1 MWKYNSDFNKW
12 SSTDDK
18 LTKSDFN
25 YLKQELKSTR
35 LYSKC
40 LSGATYLPVNDL
52 SNIYDIIE
60 EYQFRNWYI
69 PQIVG
74 SAYSVSTIP
83 PQDATPITNSSSYDF
98 YNKSLSEYGLTLKN
112 LFTPSRLIKDSLE
125 NYNYVDVSTTEPIDL
140 SLITDPYYIDDV
152 RLKEGHKVLVK
163 DQITVVT
170 LLNSID
176 PNTYFT
182 GNYTTSQDFGATIEY
197 QYFDESNGIYTYK
210 NGKLIRDLIL
220 DDYQRCIR
228 FSTNVKLG
236 TSNAGK
242 QFHLSR
248 LLDGFYPTT
257 SLTQP
262 IEFKEKKNWILRN
275 RVDYNNLFE
284 INYYDVIKNGTQS
297 YTFENITYTIPTRTI
312 SVGEFGV
319 ILNTQEGKSNIIKNK
334 YKVNLR
340 GISETSQY
348 YWICGDSNT
357 LLKVRK
363 HDFEIERIKIEDII
377 SIQPQIIKTNIYSV
391 SFFNDLRGVIVG
403 ELNTILVT
411 KNGGHTWTRIE
422 LDDFNSYNYNKV
434 LFTTATSFFIAGNT
448 GVLIEMVDTI
458 DGWVA
463 YKRRVSKK
471 IDDDDEY
478 ILVDN
483 INDIYKT
490 TLTTWS
496 ASYSYST
503 YSIPTNKELL
513 FLATNNGNIIA
524 YDINNSFSDL
534 GTDFIYFDFSKYYG
548 DIRNI
553 TRRKDTDYF
562 YFTGTDTITNQDG
575 IFSFDINN
583 FQYLGTGSSYSN
595 TTVGLTAANFDYA
608 IYPNEIFD
616 YDGSELII
624 CGNTSLLQSSTYSVL
639 DFNILDP
646 TFEEKLKSKLLV
658 LDYDIASKLNFFT
671 DAGDYRL
678 PNSLTFSDASLV
690 GSYLAFDPL
699 IISATAPSF
708 MTQSETNWITYWS
721 DRQKTF
727 QFYTNTPM
735 DESVTVLMS
744 TTFSYSSVST
754 STTISSITGSAS
766 QISYLAPTIT
776 ISNSVK
782 SVSIKNAGTGYAT
795 SSNVS
800 TTGGSGTG
808 LKVDIKAPL
817 GLITSVKIVDGGYG
831 YNGGDVVIINGGVG
845 GTIKIDS
852 VKNSSQSRY
861 DSQGLPYISTP
872 TSAYDIYIYDYL
884 MVYKVSTSYP
894 VSIGD
899 IIQFNSS
906 VVDGQFMVN
915 KIETLSGD
923 NYIYMFTDFNGN
935 ITKELQTTTYSITLT
950 NLNRYQTMD
959 ELTYRF
965 NEHPIGNAYKLEY
978 SDSYGNVLSSTSS
991 IIKISAD
998 FNYLTSY
1005 YNLGTNVIIGGNYS
1019 EMKYTSGFLNF
1030 GYSPT
1035 YNLLSYL
1042 EGINGIGDLNPT
1054 FYATK
1059 EYLAM
1064 PEYRNI
1070 PLGSLTSTTAY
1081 IDSNGMTASYDL
1093 NKQGNKITFGKD
1105 LYLEWNS
1112 ILLNTFVDVII
1123 HGTTDYTTERL
1134 LVMDKYY
1141 DEANNAYVIDFHKRL
1156 NFTLYDPAIL
1166 SGTLDIIS
1174 RRHLSQISDDLQEL
1188 NNIQRTKGKSNSW
1201 KDQGSFVYESY
1212 ENELN
1217 FKIPTDSYAKVLLS
1231 DASTVSKLSAII
1243 YVDYKNELAMNIT
1256 RLAKEYSIPILNTSQ
1271 TGPGSSIYN
1280 PGKLYISCSQ
1290 KHELITGDGVNLEFT
1305 GATGSSQ
1312 QLNQQ
1317 YFGYHPVIKVTD
1329 YDFVVNID
1337 YGTTP
1342 LLGNDIGYVKYTRQ
1356 DPFLNYQP
1364 VDLIDYGVDKRGKQS
1379 IELTIENL
1387 KISGSVYS
1395 LIDIDYDKY
1404 RYRLI
1409 DGLNLEIITLS
1420 YPWILEAEI
1429 SGAIIGINSGELI
1442 WYKGTWECG
1451 RWFGGTW
1458 HSGVW
1463 MGGDW
1468 YGGTWNSNI
1477 INDRILSVTVDT
1489 KTIDNERSIWYGGR
1503 WYTGTWNNGTW
1514 NNGRWY
1520 SGTWNNGVW
1529 YKGTWNDGTWN
1540 SGLFEGGIWVLGTWN
1555 TGIFNCNSD
1564 PAYWLDGEWNGGD
1577 FENGMWYDG
1586 TWQQKNGESRF
1597 GTKSFNSR
1605 TATWQGGY
1613 WLSGSFYSKLNTND
1627 SGQLDVSD
1635 THKYSIWK
1643 TGKWLSGEWYGGI
1656 AYNMDWK
1663 LGTWYGGILEDIQV
1677 VGIDTLNNTFTL
1689 NGIFKFNI
1697 GDDIY
1702 IVDNQVGG
1710 TYSTF
1715 GSNEEPGR
1723 YKVIFVEENG
1733 ITLNHPYETTTIHVN
1748 YQLSGTSVNLVETN
1762 LRVVSRFTNLNWK
1775 SGIWTNGLF
1784 DSGLWEGG
1792 IWYNGVFS
1800 GTWM

>member
-25 YLKQELKSTR
+25 YLKQELSSTR

-69 PQIVG
+69 PQIIG
-74 SAYSVSTIP
+74 SPYSISTIP
-83 PQDATPITNSSSYDF
+83 PQDASQITNDSSYDF
-98 YNKSLSEYGLTLKN
+98 YNKSVSEYGLTLKN
-112 LFTPSRLIKDSLE
+112 LFTPSRLIKDSLK
-125 NYNYVDVSTTEPIDL
+125 NYHYVDVATTEQIDL
-140 SLITDPYYIDDV
+140 TLVTDPYYIDDI

-163 DQITVVT
+163 DQVTNVT
-170 LLNSID
+170 LLNSTD
-176 PNTYFT
+176 PDIYFT
-182 GNYTTSQDFGATIEY
+182 GRYTITLDLGATIEY
-197 QYFDESNGIYTYK
+197 QYYNEENGIYTYQG
-210 NGKLIRDLIL
+210 GKLVRDIIL
-220 DDYQRCIR
+220 DDYKKCIR

-236 TSNAGK
+236 TNNAGK
-242 QFHLSR
+242 QLHLSR

-257 SLTQP
+257 ALSQP

-284 INYYDVIKNGTQS
+284 INYFDVIKNGTQS

-363 HDFEIERIKIEDII
+363 HDFEIERIKIEDVT
-377 SIQPQIIKTNIYSV
+377 SLQPQIIKTNIYSV

-411 KNGGHTWTRIE
+411 KNGGYTWTRIE

-434 LFTTATSFFIAGNT
+434 LFSTATSFFIAGNT
-448 GVLIEMVDTI
+448 GVLIEMVDSI

-463 YKRRVSKK
+463 YKRRISK
-471 IDDDDEY
+471 INDEEDEY
-478 ILVDN
+478 VLVDN

-490 TLTTWS
+490 KLTTWA

-503 YSIPTNKELL
+503 YSIPTEKDLL
-513 FLATNNGNIIA
+513 FLATDNGNIIA
-524 YDINNSFSDL
+524 YDINSSFSDL
-534 GTDFIYFDFSKYYG
+534 GTDFIYFDFSNYYG
-548 DIRNI
+548 DIRSI
-553 TRRKDTDYF
+553 TRRKNTDYF
-562 YFTGTDTITNQDG
+562 YFTGTDNVTNQDG

-595 TTVGLTAANFDYA
+595 KTVGLTAATFEYVT
-608 IYPNEIFD
+608 YPNEIFD

-639 DFNILDP
+639 NFNVLDP

-678 PNSLTFSDASLV
+678 PNSLTFSDTSLV
-690 GSYLAFDPL
+690 GSYLAFEPL

-735 DESVTVLMS
+735 DESVSVLMS

-754 STTISSITGSAS
+754 SNTISSITGSAS
-766 QISYLAPTIT
+766 QISYLAPMIT
-776 ISNSVK
+776 L
-782 SVSIKNAGTGYAT
+782 AT
-795 SSNVS
+795 
-800 TTGGSGTG
+800 
-808 LKVDIKAPL
+808 
-817 GLITSVKIVDGGYG
+817 
-831 YNGGDVVIINGGVG
+831 
-845 GTIKIDS
+845 
-852 VKNSSQSRY
+852 QSRY
-861 DSQGLPYISTP
+861 DSQGLPVISAP
-872 TSAYDIYIYDYL
+872 TSPYDIYIYDYL
-884 MVYKVSTSYP
+884 MVYKVTTSYP
-894 VSIGD
+894 VSVGD
-899 IIQFNSS
+899 VIQFNSS
-906 VVDGQFMVN
+906 VVDGQFVVN
-915 KIETLSGD
+915 RVETLSGR

-935 ITKELQTTTYSITLT
+935 IIKELQSTTYSITLT
-950 NLNRYQTMD
+950 NLNRYQTID

-991 IIKISAD
+991 ILKMSAD
-998 FNYLTSY
+998 FNNLTSY
-1005 YNLGTNVIIGGNYS
+1005 YNLATNVIIGGNYS

-1042 EGINGIGDLNPT
+1042 EGINGFGDLNPT

-1070 PLGSLTSTTAY
+1070 PLGSLTASTAY
-1081 IDSNGMTASYDL
+1081 IDYNGMTASYDL
-1093 NKQGNKITFGKD
+1093 NSQGNKILFGND

-1112 ILLNTFVDVII
+1112 IFINTFVDVNIN
-1123 HGTTDYTTERL
+1123 GSSTYTTEKL

-1141 DEANNAYVIDFHKRL
+1141 DEVQEAYVIEFHKRL
-1156 NFTLYDPAIL
+1156 NFVLGDTAIL
-1166 SGTLDIIS
+1166 SGTLDIVS
-1174 RRHLSQISDDLQEL
+1174 RRYLSQISEDLQEL
-1188 NNIQRTKGKSNSW
+1188 NNIQRTKGKTNSW
-1201 KDQGSFVYESY
+1201 KDQGLFNYESY

-1217 FKIPTDSYAKVLLS
+1217 FKIPTDSYAKILLS
-1231 DASTVSKLSAII
+1231 DANTVSKLSAII

-1271 TGPGSSIYN
+1271 TGIGSVIYV

-1305 GATGSSQ
+1305 GGTGSSQ

-1329 YDFVVNID
+1329 YDFVVDID

-1342 LLGNDIGYVKYTRQ
+1342 LLGNDDGYVRYTRQ

-1364 VDLIDYGVDKRGKQS
+1364 IDLIDYGADQRGKQS
-1379 IELTIENL
+1379 IELTVENL
-1387 KISGSVYS
+1387 KLSGSVYS

-1404 RYRLI
+1404 RYRLV
-1409 DGLNLEIITLS
+1409 DGLNLETISLS

-1429 SGAIIGINSGELI
+1429 SGAIIGLGTEELV

-1463 MGGDW
+1463 MSGDW
-1468 YGGTWNSNI
+1468 YGGTWNSNKI
-1477 INDRILSVTVDT
+1477 DDRILSVSVDT
-1489 KTIDNERSIWYGGR
+1489 KTVDKEMSIWYTGR

-1520 SGTWNNGVW
+1520 AGNWNNGIW
-1529 YKGTWNDGTWN
+1529 YKGTWNDGVWN
-1540 SGLFEGGIWVLGTWN
+1540 NGLFQGGIWILGTWN
-1555 TGIFNCNSD
+1555 TGIFNCDSE
-1564 PAYWLDGEWNGGD
+1564 PAYWLDGNWNGGD
-1577 FENGMWYDG
+1577 FENGMWYNG
-1586 TWQQKNGESRF
+1586 NWQQKNGESRF

-1605 TATWQGGY
+1605 TSTWQAGN
-1613 WLSGSFYSKLNTND
+1613 WVSGSFYSELNRNSD
-1627 SGQLDVSD
+1627 GQLDVSD
-1635 THKYSIWK
+1635 KHKYSIWK

-1677 VGIDTLNNTFTL
+1677 VGVDTVNNTFTL

-1702 IVDNQVGG
+1702 IIDNQIGG
-1710 TYSTF
+1710 TYSIY
-1715 GSNEEPGR
+1715 GSNSAPGR
-1723 YKVIFVEENG
+1723 YKVLFTEEDN
-1733 ITLNHPYETTTIHVN
+1733 INETTTIYVN
-1748 YQLSGTSVNLVETN
+1748 YNLSGTSINLVETN
-1762 LRVVSRFTNLNWK
+1762 LRVVSKFTNLNWK

-1784 DSGLWEGG
+1784 DTGLWEGG
-1792 IWYNGVFS
+1792 IWYNGVFEA
-1800 GTWM
+1800 TWM

>member
-25 YLKQELKSTR
+25 FLKQELKSTR

-52 SNIYDIIE
+52 NNIYDIID

-69 PQIVG
+69 PQITG
-74 SAYSVSTIP
+74 SAYSISAIP

-98 YNKSLSEYGLTLKN
+98 YNKSLSEYGLTLKT
-112 LFTPSRLIKDSLE
+112 LFTPSRLIKDSLD
-125 NYNYVDVSTTEPIDL
+125 NYNYVDLTTIEQIDFADV
-140 SLITDPYYIDDV
+140 TDLYYIDGI
-152 RLKEGHKVLVK
+152 RLKEGHRILVK
-163 DQITVVT
+163 DQITNVT
-170 LLNSID
+170 LLNGVNPD
-176 PNTYFT
+176 TYFT
-182 GNYTTSQDFGATIEY
+182 GRYTIAQDFGATIEY
-197 QYFDESNGIYTYK
+197 QYYNEDNGIYTYK
-210 NGKLIRDLIL
+210 SGRLVRDIIL
-220 DDYQRCIR
+220 DDYKRCIR
-228 FSTNVKLG
+228 FSVNVKLG
-236 TSNAGK
+236 SNVDK

-248 LLDGFYPTT
+248 LLDGYYPT
-257 SLTQP
+257 SALNQP

-297 YTFENITYTIPTRTI
+297 YTFEDITYTIPPRTI
-312 SVGEFGV
+312 SIGEFGV

-348 YWICGDSNT
+348 YWVCGDSNT
-357 LLKVRK
+357 LLKIRK
-363 HDFEIERIKIEDII
+363 HDFLIERIKIEDVI

-391 SFFNDLRGVIVG
+391 SFFNDLRGAIVG

-434 LFTTATSFFIAGNT
+434 LFTTGSSFYIAGNI
-448 GVLIEMVDTI
+448 GVLIEMVDAI

-463 YKRRVSKK
+463 YKRRISKK
-471 IDDDDEY
+471 IDEDDEY

-490 TLTTWS
+490 NLITWS

-503 YSIPTNKELL
+503 YSIATEKDLL

-524 YDINNSFSDL
+524 YDINNSFSNL

-548 DIRNI
+548 DIRSI

-562 YFTGTDTITNQDG
+562 YFTGTDDITKQDG

-595 TTVGLTAANFDYA
+595 TTVGLTAATFEYVT
-608 IYPNEIFD
+608 YPNEIFD
-616 YDGSELII
+616 YDGSELLI
-624 CGNTSLLQSSTYSVL
+624 CGNTSLLQSSTYSTLNFHVL
-639 DFNILDP
+639 DT

-678 PNSLTFSDASLV
+678 PNSFTFSDMSLIS
-690 GSYLAFDPL
+690 SYLAFTPL

-766 QISYLAPTIT
+766 QISYLAPMIT
-776 ISNSVK
+776 
-782 SVSIKNAGTGYAT
+782 NAT
-795 SSNVS
+795 
-800 TTGGSGTG
+800 
-808 LKVDIKAPL
+808 
-817 GLITSVKIVDGGYG
+817 
-831 YNGGDVVIINGGVG
+831 
-845 GTIKIDS
+845 
-852 VKNSSQSRY
+852 QSRY
-861 DSQGLPYISTP
+861 DSQGLPSISTP
-872 TSAYDIYIYDYL
+872 TSSYDIYIYDYL

-899 IIQFNSS
+899 VIQFNSS
-906 VVDGQFMVN
+906 VVDSQFVVN
-915 KIETLSGD
+915 RVESLSGN

-950 NLNRYQTMD
+950 NLNRYQTVD

-978 SDSYGNVLSSTSS
+978 SDSYGNVLSTTSS
-991 IIKISAD
+991 ILKMSAD

-1005 YNLGTNVIIGGNYS
+1005 YNLGTNVIVGGSYS

-1042 EGINGIGDLNPT
+1042 EGINFIGDLNPT

-1064 PEYRNI
+1064 PEYRDI
-1070 PLGSLTSTTAY
+1070 PLGSLTHSTAY
-1081 IDSNGMTASYDL
+1081 IDYNGMTASYDL
-1093 NKQGNKITFGKD
+1093 NSQGNKITFGKD

-1112 ILLNTFVDVII
+1112 ILLNTFVDVNIN
-1123 HGTTDYTTERL
+1123 GSSVYSTEKL

-1141 DEANNAYVIDFHKRL
+1141 DETQEAYVIEFHKRL
-1156 NFTLYDPAIL
+1156 NFTIGDTAIL

-1174 RRHLSQISDDLQEL
+1174 RRRLSQISDDLQEL
-1188 NNIQRTKGKSNSW
+1188 NNIQRTKGKTNSW
-1201 KDQGSFVYESY
+1201 KDQGSFTYDSY

-1217 FKIPTDSYAKVLLS
+1217 FKIPTDSYVKVLLS
-1231 DASTVSKLSAII
+1231 DASTISKLSAII

-1256 RLAKEYSIPILNTSQ
+1256 RLAKEYSVPILNTSQ
-1271 TGPGSSIYN
+1271 TGIGSPIYDS
-1280 PGKLYISCSQ
+1280 GKLYISCSQ
-1290 KHELITGDGVNLEFT
+1290 KHELITGDGVNLEFN

-1312 QLNQQ
+1312 ELNQQ
-1317 YFGYHPVIKVTD
+1317 YFGYHPVIKVTE
-1329 YDFVVNID
+1329 YDFVVDID
-1337 YGTTP
+1337 YGTP
-1342 LLGNDIGYVKYTRQ
+1342 ALLGNDTGYVKYTRQ

-1364 VDLIDYGVDKRGKQS
+1364 IDLIDFGADKRGKQS

-1387 KISGSVYS
+1387 KLSGGVYS
-1395 LIDIDYDKY
+1395 LIDIDYNKY

-1409 DGLNLEIITLS
+1409 DGLNLETISLS

-1429 SGAIIGINSGELI
+1429 SGAIIGANSGELV
-1442 WYKGTWECG
+1442 WYSGTWECG

-1477 INDRILSVTVDT
+1477 INDKILSVSVDT
-1489 KTIDNERSIWYGGR
+1489 KTLDSERSIWYSGR
-1503 WYTGTWNNGTW
+1503 WYDGVWNNGTW
-1514 NNGRWY
+1514 NDGRWY
-1520 SGTWNNGVW
+1520 DGVWNNGVW
-1529 YKGTWNDGTWN
+1529 YKGTWNDGVWN
-1540 SGLFEGGIWVLGTWN
+1540 NGLFEGGIWILGTWN
-1555 TGIFNCNSD
+1555 TGVFNCNSE
-1564 PAYWLDGEWNGGD
+1564 PAYWLDGDWNGGD

-1605 TATWQGGY
+1605 TAIWQGGY

-1627 SGQLDVSD
+1627 SGQSDVSD

-1677 VGIDTLNNTFTL
+1677 VGIDTVNNTFTL

-1715 GSNEEPGR
+1715 GSNGEPGR
-1723 YKVIFVEENG
+1723 YKVLLVEENP
-1733 ITLNHPYETTTIHVN
+1733 ITSNNNYETTTIYVN
-1748 YQLSGTSVNLVETN
+1748 YNLSGVSINLTETN
-1762 LRVVSRFTNLNWK
+1762 LRVVSKFTNLNWK

-1784 DSGLWEGG
+1784 DNGLWEGG

>member
-25 YLKQELKSTR
+25 FLKQELKSTR

-60 EYQFRNWYI
+60 EYKFRNWYI
-69 PQIVG
+69 PQIIG
-74 SAYSVSTIP
+74 SPYSVSTIP
-83 PQDATPITNSSSYDF
+83 PQDSTQITNDSSYDF
-98 YNKSLSEYGLTLKN
+98 YNKYISEYGLTLKN
-112 LFTPSRLIKDSLE
+112 LFTPSRLIKDSL
-125 NYNYVDVSTTEPIDL
+125 NYRYVDVATTEQIDF
-140 SLITDPYYIDDV
+140 TDVTETYYIDGV

-163 DQITVVT
+163 DQITNVT
-170 LLNSID
+170 LLNTVD
-176 PNTYFT
+176 PNTYFS
-182 GNYTTSQDFGATIEY
+182 GRYTISQDFGATIEY
-197 QYFDESNGIYTYK
+197 QYYNEENGIYTYQS
-210 NGKLIRDLIL
+210 GELVRDIIL
-220 DDYQRCIR
+220 DDYQNCIR
-228 FSTNVKLG
+228 FSVNVKLG
-236 TSNAGK
+236 IDNIAK
-242 QFHLSR
+242 EFHLSR
-248 LLDGFYPTT
+248 LLDGYYPTT
-257 SLTQP
+257 SLNQP
-262 IEFKEKKNWILRN
+262 IEFKVKKNWILRN

-297 YTFENITYTIPTRTI
+297 YTFEDITYTIPTRTI

-348 YWICGDSNT
+348 YWICGDNNT
-357 LLKVRK
+357 LLRVRK
-363 HDFEIERIKIEDII
+363 HDFVIERIKIEDVT
-377 SIQPQIIKTNIYSV
+377 SLQPQTIKTNLNSV

-411 KNGGHTWTRIE
+411 KNGGYTWIRIE

-434 LFTTATSFFIAGNT
+434 LFSTATSFFIGGNT

-458 DGWVA
+458 DGWIA
-463 YKRRVSKK
+463 YKRRISKK
-471 IDDDDEY
+471 IDEDDEY

-483 INDIYKT
+483 INDIYQTK
-490 TLTTWS
+490 LTTWS

-503 YSIPTNKELL
+503 YSIPTEKDLL
-513 FLATNNGNIIA
+513 FIAANNGNIIA
-524 YDINNSFSDL
+524 YDINNSFSEL
-534 GTDFIYFDFSKYYG
+534 GTDFIYFDFSNYYG

-553 TRRKDTDYF
+553 TRRKNTDYF
-562 YFTGTDTITNQDG
+562 YFTGTDTTTNQDG

-595 TTVGLTAANFDYA
+595 TTVGLTAATFEYA
-608 IYPNEIFD
+608 TYPNEIFD

-639 DFNILDP
+639 DFNVLDT

-678 PNSLTFSDASLV
+678 PNSLTFSDTSLV
-690 GSYLAFDPL
+690 GSYLAFEPL

-754 STTISSITGSAS
+754 SNVISSITGSAS
-766 QISYLAPTIT
+766 QISYLAPMIT
-776 ISNSVK
+776 F
-782 SVSIKNAGTGYAT
+782 AT
-795 SSNVS
+795 
-800 TTGGSGTG
+800 
-808 LKVDIKAPL
+808 
-817 GLITSVKIVDGGYG
+817 
-831 YNGGDVVIINGGVG
+831 
-845 GTIKIDS
+845 
-852 VKNSSQSRY
+852 QSRY
-861 DSQGLPYISTP
+861 DSQGLPAISTP
-872 TSAYDIYIYDYL
+872 TSPYDIYIYDYL

-899 IIQFNSS
+899 VIQFNSS

-915 KIETLSGD
+915 KVETLSGA

-935 ITKELQTTTYSITLT
+935 IIKELQSTTYSITLT
-950 NLNRYQTMD
+950 NLNRYQTID

-991 IIKISAD
+991 ILKMSAD
-998 FNYLTSY
+998 FNNLTSY
-1005 YNLGTNVIIGGNYS
+1005 YNLGTNVIVGGSYS

-1042 EGINGIGDLNPT
+1042 EGINGVGDLNPT

-1070 PLGSLTSTTAY
+1070 PLGSLTASTAY
-1081 IDSNGMTASYDL
+1081 IDYNGMTASYDL
-1093 NKQGNKITFGKD
+1093 NPQGNKILFGND

-1112 ILLNTFVDVII
+1112 IFINTFVDVNIN
-1123 HGTTDYTTERL
+1123 GFSVYTTEKL

-1141 DEANNAYVIDFHKRL
+1141 DEAQEAYVIEFHKRL
-1156 NFTLYDPAIL
+1156 NFTLGDSVIL
-1166 SGTLDIIS
+1166 SGGTLDIIS
-1174 RRHLSQISDDLQEL
+1174 RRQLSQISDDLQEL
-1188 NNIQRTKGKSNSW
+1188 NNIQRTKGKTNSW
-1201 KDQGSFVYESY
+1201 KDQGLNYESY

-1217 FKIPTDSYAKVLLS
+1217 FKIPTDSYAKILLS
-1231 DASTVSKLSAII
+1231 DANTVSKLSAII

-1256 RLAKEYSIPILNTSQ
+1256 RLDKEYSIPILNTSQ
-1271 TGPGSSIYN
+1271 TGIGSVIYD

-1305 GATGSSQ
+1305 GGTGSSQ
-1312 QLNQQ
+1312 ELNQQ

-1329 YDFVVNID
+1329 YDFVVDIA

-1342 LLGNDIGYVKYTRQ
+1342 LVGNDEGYVKYTRQ

-1364 VDLIDYGVDKRGKQS
+1364 VDLIDFGVDQRGKQS

-1387 KISGSVYS
+1387 KLSGSVYS
-1395 LIDIDYDKY
+1395 LIDIDYNKY
-1404 RYRLI
+1404 RYRLV

-1429 SGAIIGINSGELI
+1429 SGAVIGIDSSQII

-1451 RWFGGTW
+1451 RWFGGVW

-1477 INDRILSVTVDT
+1477 IEDKILSVSVDT
-1489 KTIDNERSIWYGGR
+1489 KTIDNERSIWYTGR
-1503 WYTGTWNNGTW
+1503 WYDGIWNNGTW
-1514 NNGRWY
+1514 NTGRWY
-1520 SGTWNNGVW
+1520 AGTWNNGVW

-1540 SGLFEGGIWVLGTWN
+1540 NGQFEGGIWILGTWN
-1555 TGIFNCNSD
+1555 TGIFNCNTD
-1564 PAYWLDGEWNGGD
+1564 PAYWLDGNWNGGD

-1613 WLSGSFYSKLNTND
+1613 WLSGSFYSKINTND
-1627 SGQLDVSD
+1627 DGQLDVSD

-1677 VGIDTLNNTFTL
+1677 IGIDVINNTFTL

-1697 GDDIY
+1697 GDEVY
-1702 IVDNQVGG
+1702 IIDNQIGG
-1710 TYSTF
+1710 VNSIF
-1715 GSNEEPGR
+1715 GSNNNPGKYIILLTEEDSIN
-1723 YKVIFVEENG
+1723 K
-1733 ITLNHPYETTTIHVN
+1733 TTTIYVN
-1748 YQLSGTSVNLVETN
+1748 YNLSGTSVSSPTETN
-1762 LRVVSRFTNLNWK
+1762 LRVVSKFTNLNWK

-1784 DSGLWEGG
+1784 STGLWEGG
-1792 IWYNGVFS
+1792 IWYNGVFE
-1800 GTWM
+1800 GTWL

>member
-12 SSTDDK
+12 SSIDDK

-25 YLKQELKSTR
+25 YLKQELSSTR

-83 PQDATPITNSSSYDF
+83 PQDASQITNDSSYDF
-98 YNKSLSEYGLTLKN
+98 YNKSISEYGLTLKN
-112 LFTPSRLIKDSLE
+112 LFTPYRLIKDSLI
-125 NYNYVDVSTTEPIDL
+125 NYHYVDLATTEQIDL
-140 SLITDPYYIDDV
+140 TLVTDPYYIDDV

-163 DQITVVT
+163 DQFTNVT

-176 PNTYFT
+176 PDTYFT
-182 GNYTTSQDFGATIEY
+182 GKYTISQDFGATIEY
-197 QYFDESNGIYTYK
+197 QYYNEENGIYTYK
-210 NGKLIRDLIL
+210 NGNLEKDIIL
-220 DDYQRCIR
+220 DDYKKCIR

-236 TSNAGK
+236 TNNNGK

-257 SLTQP
+257 ALSQP

-297 YTFENITYTIPTRTI
+297 YTFENITYSIPTRTI

-363 HDFEIERIKIEDII
+363 HDFEIERIKIEDVV
-377 SIQPQIIKTNIYSV
+377 SLQPQIIKTNLYSV

-411 KNGGHTWTRIE
+411 KNGGYTWTRIE

-448 GVLIEMVDTI
+448 GVLIEMVDSI

-463 YKRRVSKK
+463 YKRRISKK

-496 ASYSYST
+496 ATYSYST
-503 YSIPTNKELL
+503 YSIPANKELL
-513 FLATNNGNIIA
+513 FIATNNSNIIA
-524 YDINNSFSDL
+524 YDINSSFSDL
-534 GTDFIYFDFSKYYG
+534 GTDFIYFDFSNYYG

-553 TRRKDTDYF
+553 TRRKGTDYF

-595 TTVGLTAANFDYA
+595 TTVGLTAATFEYA
-608 IYPNEIFD
+608 TYPNEVFD

-639 DFNILDP
+639 NFNVLDP

-678 PNSLTFSDASLV
+678 PNSLTFSDTSLA
-690 GSYLAFDPL
+690 GSYLGFEPL

-735 DESVTVLMS
+735 DESVSVLMS

-754 STTISSITGSAS
+754 STTITSITGSAS
-766 QISYLAPTIT
+766 QISYLAPMIT
-776 ISNSVK
+776 
-782 SVSIKNAGTGYAT
+782 YAT
-795 SSNVS
+795 
-800 TTGGSGTG
+800 
-808 LKVDIKAPL
+808 
-817 GLITSVKIVDGGYG
+817 
-831 YNGGDVVIINGGVG
+831 
-845 GTIKIDS
+845 
-852 VKNSSQSRY
+852 QSRY
-861 DSQGLPYISTP
+861 DSQGLPTISAP
-872 TSAYDIYIYDYL
+872 TSAYDLYIYDYL

-906 VVDGQFMVN
+906 VVDAQFMVN
-915 KIETLSGD
+915 KVETLSGD

-935 ITKELQTTTYSITLT
+935 INKELQTTTYSITLT
-950 NLNRYQTMD
+950 NLNRYQTID

-991 IIKISAD
+991 ILKMSAD
-998 FNYLTSY
+998 FNNLTSY

-1081 IDSNGMTASYDL
+1081 IDYNGMTASYDL
-1093 NKQGNKITFGKD
+1093 NSQGNKILFGKD

-1112 ILLNTFVDVII
+1112 IFINTFIDVNIT
-1123 HGTTDYTTERL
+1123 GSSVYSTKKL

-1141 DEANNAYVIDFHKRL
+1141 DEEQEAYVIEFHKRL
-1156 NFTLYDPAIL
+1156 NFTLGDTAIL

-1188 NNIQRTKGKSNSW
+1188 NNIQRTKGKTNSW
-1201 KDQGSFVYESY
+1201 KDQGAFTYESY

-1217 FKIPTDSYAKVLLS
+1217 FKIPTDSYAKILLS
-1231 DASTVSKLSAII
+1231 DANTVSKLSAII

-1271 TGPGSSIYN
+1271 TGIGSVIYN

-1305 GATGSSQ
+1305 GGTGSSQ

-1329 YDFVVNID
+1329 YDFVVDID

-1342 LLGNDIGYVKYTRQ
+1342 LLGNDNGYVRYTRQ

-1364 VDLIDYGVDKRGKQS
+1364 IDLIDYGADQRGKQS

-1387 KISGSVYS
+1387 KLSGSVYS

-1404 RYRLI
+1404 RYRLV
-1409 DGLNLEIITLS
+1409 DGLNLETITLS

-1429 SGAIIGINSGELI
+1429 SGAIIGVDSEEIV

-1463 MGGDW
+1463 MSGDW

-1489 KTIDNERSIWYGGR
+1489 KTIDNERSVWYSGR
-1503 WYTGTWNNGTW
+1503 WYDGTWNNGTW
-1514 NNGRWY
+1514 NSGRWY
-1520 SGTWNNGVW
+1520 AGNWNNGVW

-1540 SGLFEGGIWVLGTWN
+1540 GGLFEGGIWVLGTWN
-1555 TGIFNCNSD
+1555 TGIFNCDNE

-1605 TATWQGGY
+1605 TAIWQGGY
-1613 WLSGSFYSKLNTND
+1613 WLSGSFYSKLNRND
-1627 SGQLDVSD
+1627 DGQLDVSD

-1677 VGIDTLNNTFTL
+1677 VGVDTTNDTFTL

-1702 IVDNQVGG
+1702 MIDNQIGG

-1715 GSNEEPGR
+1715 GSNGNPGR
-1723 YKVIFVEENG
+1723 YKVLFTEEDSINK
-1733 ITLNHPYETTTIHVN
+1733 TTTISVN
-1748 YQLSGTSVNLVETN
+1748 YQLSGISVNLVETN

-1800 GTWM
+1800 ATWM

>member
-1 MWKYNSDFNKW
+1 MWTYNSDFNKW

-40 LSGATYLPVNDL
+40 LSGATYLPVSDL
-52 SNIYDIIE
+52 SNIYDIVE
-60 EYQFRNWYI
+60 EYKFRNWYV
-69 PQIVG
+69 PQIIG
-74 SAYSVSTIP
+74 SLYSVSTIP
-83 PQDATPITNSSSYDF
+83 PQDATQITNSSSYDF
-98 YNKSLSEYGLTLKN
+98 YNKYISEYGLTLKN

-125 NYNYVDVSTTEPIDL
+125 NYKYVDVATTEQIDFAAV
-140 SLITDPYYIDDV
+140 TDPYYIDDV

-163 DQITVVT
+163 DQVTNVT

-176 PNTYFT
+176 PNTYFSSR
-182 GNYTTSQDFGATIEY
+182 YTITQDFGATIEY
-197 QYFDESNGIYTYK
+197 QYYNETNGIYTYK
-210 NGKLIRDLIL
+210 NGKLEKDLIL
-220 DDYQRCIR
+220 DDYKVCIR
-228 FSTNVKLG
+228 FSVNVKLG
-236 TSNAGK
+236 TNNSGK
-242 QFHLSR
+242 QLHLSR
-248 LLDGFYPTT
+248 LLDGYYPTT
-257 SLTQP
+257 ALNQP

-284 INYYDVIKNGTQS
+284 INYFDVIKNGTQS

-340 GISETSQY
+340 SISETSQY
-348 YWICGDSNT
+348 YWICGDGNT

-363 HDFEIERIKIEDII
+363 HDFEIERIKIENVT
-377 SIQPQIIKTNIYSV
+377 SLQPQIIKTNLYSV
-391 SFFNDLRGVIVG
+391 SFFNDLRGVVVG

-411 KNGGHTWTRIE
+411 KNGGYTWTRIE

-458 DGWVA
+458 DGWIA
-463 YKRRVSKK
+463 YKRRISKK

-496 ASYSYST
+496 ATYSYST
-503 YSIPTNKELL
+503 YSIPTDKDLL
-513 FLATNNGNIIA
+513 FLSTDNGNIIA
-524 YDINNSFSDL
+524 YDINNSFSEL
-534 GTDFIYFDFSKYYG
+534 GTDFIYFDFSEYYG

-553 TRRKDTDYF
+553 TRRKGTDYF
-562 YFTGTDTITNQDG
+562 YFTGTDTINNQDG

-595 TTVGLTAANFDYA
+595 TTVGLTAATFEYST
-608 IYPNEIFD
+608 YPNEIFD

-639 DFNILDP
+639 DFNVLDT

-678 PNSLTFSDASLV
+678 PNSLTFSDTSLV
-690 GSYLAFDPL
+690 GSYLGFEPL

-744 TTFSYSSVST
+744 TTFSYSSIST
-754 STTISSITGSAS
+754 STIITSVTGSAS
-766 QISYLAPTIT
+766 QISYLAPMIT
-776 ISNSVK
+776 
-782 SVSIKNAGTGYAT
+782 YAT
-795 SSNVS
+795 
-800 TTGGSGTG
+800 
-808 LKVDIKAPL
+808 
-817 GLITSVKIVDGGYG
+817 
-831 YNGGDVVIINGGVG
+831 
-845 GTIKIDS
+845 
-852 VKNSSQSRY
+852 QSRY
-861 DSQGLPYISTP
+861 DSQGLPTISTP
-872 TSAYDIYIYDYL
+872 TSAYDLYIYDYL
-884 MVYKVSTSYP
+884 MVYKVSTSYT

-935 ITKELQTTTYSITLT
+935 ITKELQSTTYSITLT
-950 NLNRYQTMD
+950 NLNRYQTID

-1005 YNLGTNVIIGGNYS
+1005 YNLGTNVIVGGSYS

-1042 EGINGIGDLNPT
+1042 EGINGVGDLNPA
-1054 FYATK
+1054 FYASK

-1070 PLGSLTSTTAY
+1070 PLGSLTSSTAY

-1093 NKQGNKITFGKD
+1093 NSQGNKILFGKD

-1112 ILLNTFVDVII
+1112 IFINTFIDVNIN
-1123 HGTTDYTTERL
+1123 GSSVYSTEKL

-1141 DEANNAYVIDFHKRL
+1141 DEEQEAYVIEFHKRL
-1156 NFTLYDPAIL
+1156 NFTLGDPGIL
-1166 SGTLDIIS
+1166 SGGTLDIIS
-1174 RRHLSQISDDLQEL
+1174 RRRLSQISDDLQEL
-1188 NNIQRTKGKSNSW
+1188 NNIQRTKSKSNSW
-1201 KDQGSFVYESY
+1201 KDQGAFTYESY

-1217 FKIPTDSYAKVLLS
+1217 FKIPTDSYAKILLS
-1231 DASTVSKLSAII
+1231 DANTVSKLSAII

-1271 TGPGSSIYN
+1271 TGIGSVIYD

-1290 KHELITGDGVNLEFT
+1290 KHELVTGDGVNLEFT
-1305 GATGSSQ
+1305 GGTGSSQ
-1312 QLNQQ
+1312 ELNQQ

-1329 YDFVVNID
+1329 YDFVVDID
-1337 YGTTP
+1337 YGVTP
-1342 LLGNDIGYVKYTRQ
+1342 LIGNDEGYVRYTRQ

-1364 VDLIDYGVDKRGKQS
+1364 IDLIDYGVDQRGKQS
-1379 IELTIENL
+1379 IELTNENL
-1387 KISGSVYS
+1387 KLSGSVYS
-1395 LIDIDYDKY
+1395 LIDIDYNKY

-1409 DGLNLEIITLS
+1409 DGLNLEIISLS

-1429 SGAIIGINSGELI
+1429 SGAVIGINSSELI

-1458 HSGVW
+1458 YSGVW

-1477 INDRILSVTVDT
+1477 IDDKILSVSVDT
-1489 KTIDNERSIWYGGR
+1489 KTVDNERSIWYTGR
-1503 WYTGTWNNGTW
+1503 WYDGTWNNGTW

-1520 SGTWNNGVW
+1520 GGTWNDGIW
-1529 YKGTWNDGTWN
+1529 YNGTWNDGTWN

-1555 TGIFNCNSD
+1555 TGIFNCDSE
-1564 PAYWLDGEWNGGD
+1564 PAYWLDGNWNGGD
-1577 FENGMWYDG
+1577 FENGMWYNG
-1586 TWQQKNGESRF
+1586 NWQQKNGESRF

-1605 TATWQGGY
+1605 TATWQGGN
-1613 WLSGSFYSKLNTND
+1613 WVSGSFYSKLNIND
-1627 SGQLDVSD
+1627 DGQLDVSD

-1677 VGIDTLNNTFTL
+1677 IGIDTINNTFTL

-1697 GDDIY
+1697 GDDVY
-1702 IVDNQVGG
+1702 IIDNQVGG
-1710 TYSTF
+1710 VNSTF
-1715 GSNEEPGR
+1715 GSNVNPGR
-1723 YKVIFVEENG
+1723 YKVLFIEDNT
-1733 ITLNHPYETTTIHVN
+1733 INQTTTIYVN
-1748 YQLSGTSVNLVETN
+1748 YNLSGTSVTSPTETN
-1762 LRVVSRFTNLNWK
+1762 LRVVSKFTNLNWK

-1784 DSGLWEGG
+1784 DTGLWEGG

-1800 GTWM
+1800 GTWL